1 MRASSVRIAWV
12 SSAVPSLRAFAVA
25 GLLIAYPHSLK
36 CKKTPDPPPLFWS
49 PAFTVNVN
57 RSKGAL
63 QVAVAARNRAPASMT
78 SAPERLLLLSML
90 LPQLANGFTAA
101 TFRHSPLRQQTP
113 SRMTAAVHLQQQP
126 SNDADDRVVE
136 DKNVVAQAK
145 ALGVALF
152 EKIEVG
158 FDVFTNV
165 LGIMLAL
172 GLVLN
177 ICGFGYTFHGSKGLV
192 VSPLS
197 EMRAVNA
204 EREFIRSAAEIKFNL

>member
-1 MRASSVRIAWV
+1 
-12 SSAVPSLRAFAVA
+12 
-25 GLLIAYPHSLK
+25 
-36 CKKTPDPPPLFWS
+36 
-49 PAFTVNVN
+49 
-57 RSKGAL
+57 
-63 QVAVAARNRAPASMT
+63 
-78 SAPERLLLLSML
+78 
-90 LPQLANGFTAA
+90 
-101 TFRHSPLRQQTP
+101 
-113 SRMTAAVHLQQQP
+113 MTAAVHLQQQP